1 MQHLTQIFTSK
12 KFWMSIAGVIAVVLS
27 DTAGIPENQTLMIAG
42 IIIAYI
48 LGQGMSDS
56 GKAE

>member
-1 MQHLTQIFTSK
+1 MSNLRKMLTSK